1 MLRKLTVDEIDVAG
15 KRVFV
20 RVDFNVPMD
29 AQRNITDDRRI
40 NAALP
45 TIEYLVGQGARVI
58 LASHLGRPKGK
69 YDPSA
74 TMDPIAE
81 RLSQLLGK
89 PVRKLDDCIG
99 SEVADAVDEMA
110 PGDVVLL
117 ENVRFHKEEE
127 ANEPEFAKAL
137 ASLADVYVND
147 AFGTAHRAHAS
158 TEGIARH
165 IPGVAGFLMQKEI
178 EIMGKALRDPARPF
192 VAILGGAK
200 VADKLGVID
209 NLLDKVD
216 CLIIGGGMAYTF
228 LAAKG
233 YEIGTSIVDAD
244 RLEYARDA
252 VAKAKNRGVRLEL
265 PVDIVAAERF
275 APDSPHK
282 VVEAQGI
289 PADWMGLDIGPKTV
303 KRFSELIRS
312 AGTVVWNGPMGVF
325 EMPAFAGGTKGIAE
339 AMASLDAVTIVG
351 GGDSAAA
358 CEEYGLADKMTHV
371 STGGG
376 ASLEF
381 LEGKRLPGVAA
392 LRDKGDSEGSE

>member
-1 MLRKLTVDEIDVAG
+1 MRKLTVEDINVAG

-40 NAALP
+40 AAALP
-45 TIEYLVGQGARVI
+45 TIEYLLDHGAKVI

-81 RLSQLLGK
+81 RLSELLGK
-89 PVRKLDDCIG
+89 PVRKLGDCIG
-99 SEVADAVDEMA
+99 PEVVQAVGEME

-117 ENVRFHKEEE
+117 ENLRFHREEE
-127 ANEPEFAKAL
+127 ANDPRFAEAL

-158 TEGIARH
+158 TEGIAH
-165 IPGVAGFLMQKEI
+165 YIPGVAGFLMKKEI
-178 EIMGKALRDPARPF
+178 EIMGKAIEDPVRPF
-192 VAILGGAK
+192 IAVLGGAK

-216 CLIIGGGMAYTF
+216 GLIVGGGMAYTF

-233 YEIGTSIVDAD
+233 YEIGKSILDAE
-244 RLEYARDA
+244 RLDYARGA
-252 VAKAKNRGVRLEL
+252 MAKAKDRGVTLEL

-275 APDSPHK
+275 DADSPHK
-282 VVEAQGI
+282 IVDADGI

-303 KRFSELIRS
+303 ERFSNLIRS
-312 AGTVVWNGPMGVF
+312 AGTVIWNGPMGVF
-325 EMPAFAGGTKGIAE
+325 EMPAFSRGTRGIAE
-339 AMASLDAVTIVG
+339 ALASSDAVTIVG

-358 CEEYGLADKMTHV
+358 CEQYGLADKMTHV

-381 LEGKRLPGVAA
+381 LEGRELPGVAA
-392 LRDKGDSEGSE
+392 LRDEGDMEGLK